1 MRIKAIKLDFEIP
14 SHVVKADRL
23 NVDISNLDESLF
35 MRIASGRITISVDAV
50 KEPIV
55 LETEVLDY
63 ILQIKEALECIDAG
77 QDRSFAV
84 DRDYYSNNVHFELN
98 RRTKQLTIREMN
110 GGLFKLELPYSL
122 FCESFLDFYSRAI
135 NIFQRL
141 YPELLKNK
149 AFLKYSV
156 KGRSSFSS

>member
-63 ILQIKEALECIDAG
+63 SA
-77 QDRSFAV
+77 FAV
-84 DRDYYSNNVHFELN
+84 LC
-98 RRTKQLTIREMN
+98 RR
-110 GGLFKLELPYSL
+110 
-122 FCESFLDFYSRAI
+122 I
-135 NIFQRL
+135 NQEPKHL
-141 YPELLKNK
+141 W
-149 AFLKYSV
+149 
-156 KGRSSFSS
+156 

>member
-55 LETEVLDY
+55 LETEVLGYVIQLKDVV
-63 ILQIKEALECIDAG
+63 KCIDSG
-77 QDRSFAV
+77 QDTSFAV
-84 DRDYYSNNVHFELN
+84 SRDYYSNNLYFVLD
-98 RRTKQLTIREMN
+98 RSKKQL
-110 GGLFKLELPYSL
+110 YS
-122 FCESFLDFYSRAI
+122 SHS
-135 NIFQRL
+135 
-141 YPELLKNK
+141 
-149 AFLKYSV
+149 
-156 KGRSSFSS
+156 